1 MEPLPPLRAIGLSD
15 GGQRPAVSASL
26 LRPRAGNR
34 TLHQSTSKFD
44 LEKPI
49 HNMGPAIK
57 SPGSA
62 HYFNEAAKRMVTI
75 GMFQMIMRRAAELKE
90 KADTETQHGSCSSAV
105 EHSRKAGGHWCNP
118 NHAVAIGGGLKAP
131 PNPSI
136 GRV

>member
-1 MEPLPPLRAIGLSD
+1 MAGKGPPSPLHYCVPGPGIELCTRALR
-15 GGQRPAVSASL
+15 
-26 LRPRAGNR
+26 
-34 TLHQSTSKFD
+34 KFD

-49 HNMGPAIK
+49 HNIGPAIK

-118 NHAVAIGGGLKAP
+118 NHAVAIGWGLKAP